1 MLGRGGLGVRLGLI
15 VALSG
20 LRAQIGGP
28 NYPVRRLTMNTNVFL
43 DYPSGVLSD
52 IFLDLRPF
60 LGCFVAF
67 AGGSVAS
74 CT

>member
-15 VALSG
+15 IALSG

-28 NYPVRRLTMNTNVFL
+28 DYPVRRLTMNTNMFL
-43 DYPSGVLSD
+43 NSLPRTPA
-52 IFLDLRPF
+52 DLILGSCPF
-60 LGCFVAF
+60 LGGFVAF